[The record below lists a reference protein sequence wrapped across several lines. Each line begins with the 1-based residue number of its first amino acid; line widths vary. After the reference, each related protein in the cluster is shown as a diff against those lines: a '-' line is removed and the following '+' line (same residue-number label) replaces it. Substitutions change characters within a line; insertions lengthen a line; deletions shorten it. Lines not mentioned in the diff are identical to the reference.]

1 MKISAHC
8 NITNPER
15 WGYPYL
21 ESIKSFANFCDEVI
35 VVDGGSTDGS
45 LDKLK
50 LIPKVKIIQGEEWK
64 YNFDWLTMGRNL
76 QRGLEECKND
86 WCFKFDIDYIFHEQ
100 YINKLKSVFKDSG
113 VFKSRDY
120 LAIAFTK
127 INFVTVNRGFVKK
140 PYPLLIN
147 KLNKQNK
154 ILKYEIGFF
163 GDEPER
169 KGATFL
175 YPIIK
180 QNEVLLGEYLIT
192 GNEEV
197 YNAPIEIYSYD
208 HTFMTKEQVGK
219 NRCRFEKAL
228 AYYRKI
234 DKLYTEERS
243 LLGTEVLMQNR
254 YNKCKRAYK
263 LNDHSEFIREKVK
276 NIKSEQLGYNVWGY
290 TN

>member
-1 MKISAHC
+1 MKISAHV

-45 LDKLK
+45 LEKLK

-64 YNFDWLTMGRNL
+64 ENFNWLTMGRNL

-86 WCFKFDIDYIFHEQ
+86 WCFKFDIDYIFHEK
-100 YINKLKSVFKDSG
+100 YISKLKSVFNASG
-113 VFKSRDY
+113 VFKSKDY

-140 PYPLLIN
+140 SYPLLIN
-147 KLNKQNK
+147 KNKEK
-154 ILKYEIGFF
+154 SLCYEIGYFA
-163 GDEPER
+163 DEPDRE
-169 KGATFL
+169 GATFL
-175 YPIIK
+175 YPVIK
-180 QNEVLLGEYLIT
+180 NILSTGEYLVPSYS
-192 GNEEV
+192 EV

-208 HTFMTKEQVGK
+208 FTFMTKEQVGK

-228 AYYRKI
+228 SDYRKGNKVFTI
-234 DKLYTEERS
+234 ERS
-243 LLGTEVLMQNR
+243 LRGTEVLLQNR

-263 LNDHSEFIREKVK
+263 LNDHSEFIQEKIK
-276 NIKSEQLGYNVWGY
+276 NIQSNQLGYNIWGY
-290 TN
+290 VN